1 MKISYSVPAETTSVF
16 VVAADRTPTEL
27 SSIVPWRM
35 GRAHRRRAMDA
46 LGTPRL
52 EIEAYRQ
59 SRSPW
64 RGTDLPAGPHEQVHR
79 ARYHVVVSST
89 APVTEQPEAAQAARA
104 AARGVAEAYGG
115 VIVDPLTGAVVDH
128 CPDCPGE
135 RQEFRVGD
143 DWLGWAVDVDES
155 RSGAACDPLGAGV
168 CTCLR
173 VASRGLSRFGLPEVV
188 LDGGPCPHSLCAVA
202 TLLPVAEHLLS
213 GHLAWLAR
221 EPHTRHPHAR
231 EPHAREPHA
240 REPHALLR
248 TIDRRIRLA
257 GREVA
262 EVAGSPD
269 PEGDPFLVRLTPA
282 VAGRACLRVDLPAE
296 GTTGDRP
303 HHTPGL
309 LAA

>member
-46 LGTPRL
+46 LGTSRL

-59 SRSPW
+59 GRSPW
-64 RGTDLPAGPHEQVHR
+64 RGTDLPAGPHEQVR
-79 ARYHVVVSST
+79 RSRYHVVVSST

-115 VIVDPLTGAVVDH
+115 VIVDPLTAAVVDH

-135 RQEFRVGD
+135 RQEFRIGD

-173 VASRGLSRFGLPEVV
+173 VSSRGLSRFGLPEVV
-188 LDGGPCPHSLCAVA
+188 LDGGPCPHSLCAVS

-221 EPHTRHPHAR
+221 EPH
-231 EPHAREPHA
+231 
-240 REPHALLR
+240 ALLR
-248 TIDRRIRLA
+248 TIDRRIRMA

-269 PEGDPFLVRLTPA
+269 PAGDPFLVRLTPA
-282 VAGRACLRVDLPAE
+282 AAGRACLRVGLPAD